1 MASIDGQATSKESR
15 SIMFFRNSITAFAG
29 IAVAACLSASA
40 ALAQAPT
47 PVPKL
52 PTPQP
57 QSVPTPSPPTIPARS
72 YVLMDFASGRVLAD
86 KEGDERLDPASLTEM
101 MSSYVV
107 FEELAAG
114 RLKRDDLV
122 TISEKAWKTG
132 GSKMF
137 VEVGKQVPVIDL
149 LRGMIIQSGND
160 ATVALAE
167 QVAGSEDVFAQ
178 MMNGE
183 AKRLGMEN
191 THFANADGLPNENH
205 YSSAHDMARLARA
218 MIADH
223 PEDYAIYAE
232 KSFEW
237 NGITQHNRNSLLWR
251 DDAVDGIKTGH
262 TESAGYCLTA
272 SAERDGMRL
281 IAVVMG
287 TDSEKA
293 RADAAQALLNYGF
306 RFFESHTVYQPGTAL
321 ATPMVWKGS
330 VETLPLGVAEPV
342 VVTVPRGRYED
353 LKASM
358 DLPRQIVAPVAQGQ
372 QVGTLKVS
380 LDGETLLERPLLAQ
394 QAVEEAGFFGR
405 LNDSFWMWWE
415 GD

>member
-1 MASIDGQATSKESR
+1 MSSSNRLTGSFHYR
-15 SIMFFRNSITAFAG
+15 LAG
-29 IAVAACLSASA
+29 IAMVACLTASA
-40 ALAQAPT
+40 AIAQTPT
-47 PVPKL
+47 PVPSL
-52 PTPQP
+52 PVPVPQP
-57 QSVPTPSPPTIPARS
+57 QSTPTPSAPSVPAKS
-72 YVLMDFASGRVLAD
+72 YVLMDFASGRILAEKD
-86 KEGDERLDPASLTEM
+86 GDERLEPASLTKM

-107 FEELAAG
+107 FEELSAG

-122 TISEKAWKTG
+122 TVSEKAWKTG

-137 VEVGKQVPVIDL
+137 IEVGKQVSVDDL

-178 MMNGE
+178 MMNGTAE
-183 AKRLGMEN
+183 RLGMTN
-191 THFANADGLPNENH
+191 THFVNADGLPDAEH
-205 YSSAHDMARLARA
+205 YSSALDMARLSQA

-223 PEDYAIYAE
+223 PDDYAIYAV

-251 DDAVDGIKTGH
+251 DDSVDGIKTGH
-262 TESAGYCLTA
+262 TESAGYCLAA
-272 SAERDGMRL
+272 SAQRDGMRL

-306 RFFESHTVYQPGTAL
+306 RFFESHTLYQPGTAL
-321 ATPMVWKGS
+321 ATPAVWKGA
-330 VETLPLGVAEPV
+330 VESLPLGVAEPV
-342 VVTVPRGRYED
+342 VVTVPRGRYDD

-358 DLPRQIVAPVAQGQ
+358 DLPKEIVAPITQGQ

-405 LNDSFWMWWE
+405 LNDSFWMWWQ

>member
-1 MASIDGQATSKESR
+1 
-15 SIMFFRNSITAFAG
+15 MFFRNALAGLPGIVARLALATAFFAPL
-29 IAVAACLSASA
+29 AAN
-40 ALAQAPT
+40 AQTPT
-47 PVPKL
+47 PNRPL
-52 PTPQP
+52 PVPQP
-57 QSVPTPSPPTIPARS
+57 QGTPTPSAPSIPAKS
-72 YVLMDFASGRVLAD
+72 FVLMDFASGRILAE
-86 KEGDERLDPASLTEM
+86 KNGDERLEPASLTKM

-107 FEELAAG
+107 FGELAAG
-114 RLKRDDLV
+114 RLQRDDLV

-137 VEVGKQVPVIDL
+137 IEVGKQVSVDNL
-149 LRGMIIQSGND
+149 LRGMVIQSGND

-183 AKRLGMEN
+183 ARRLGMQN
-191 THFANADGLPNENH
+191 THFANADGLPSEEH

-223 PEDYAIYAE
+223 PGDYAMYAE

-237 NGITQHNRNSLLWR
+237 NGITQHNRNTLLWR
-251 DDAVDGIKTGH
+251 DDSVDGIKTGH
-262 TESAGYCLTA
+262 TESAGYCLAA
-272 SAERDGMRL
+272 SAQRDGMRL

-306 RFFESHTVYQPGTAL
+306 RFFESHTLYQPGAAL
-321 ATPMVWKGS
+321 ATPTVWKG
-330 VETLPLGVAEPV
+330 VTEALALGVAEPV
-342 VVTVPRGRYED
+342 VVTVPRGRYDD

-358 DLPRQIVAPVAQGQ
+358 DLPREIVAPIAQGQ

-380 LDGETLLERPLLAQ
+380 LDGELLVERPLLAQ
-394 QAVEEAGFFGR
+394 QAVAEAGFFGR
-405 LNDSFWMWWE
+405 LNDSFWMWWQ

>member
-1 MASIDGQATSKESR
+1 MY
-15 SIMFFRNSITAFAG
+15 FRNALGGLAVLIVLTTS
-29 IAVAACLSASA
+29 IAVA
-40 ALAQAPT
+40 QTPAPT
-47 PVPKL
+47 PTPASRPAL
-52 PTPQP
+52 PQPQP
-57 QSVPTPSPPTIPARS
+57 QSAPTPSAPSIPAKS
-72 YVLMDFASGRVLAD
+72 YVLMDFASGRMLAE
-86 KEGDERLDPASLTEM
+86 KNGDQRLEPASLTKM

-107 FEELAAG
+107 FEEIAAG

-137 VEVGKQVPVIDL
+137 IEVGKQVAVEDL

-178 MMNGE
+178 MMNGT
-183 AKRLGMEN
+183 AKRLGMDN
-191 THFANADGLPNENH
+191 THFVNADGLPAEEH
-205 YSSAHDMARLARA
+205 YSSAHDMARLSRA
-218 MIADH
+218 MIAEH
-223 PEDYAIYAE
+223 PDDYALYAE
-232 KSFEW
+232 KTFEW

-251 DDAVDGIKTGH
+251 DDSVDGIKTGH
-262 TESAGYCLTA
+262 TESAGYCLAA

-306 RFFESHTVYQPGTAL
+306 RFFESHVLYQLDAEL
-321 ATPMVWKGS
+321 ATPKVWKGAVES
-330 VETLPLGVAEPV
+330 VALGVAEPV
-342 VVTVPRGRYED
+342 VVTVPRGRYSD

-358 DLPRQIVAPVAQGQ
+358 DLPRQIIAPIQQGQ

-380 LDGETLLERPLLAQ
+380 LDGEQLVERPLLARQ
-394 QAVEEAGFFGR
+394 SVEEAGFFGR
-405 LNDSFWMWWE
+405 LNDSFWMWWR

>member
-1 MASIDGQATSKESR
+1 MY
-15 SIMFFRNSITAFAG
+15 FRHAFAG
-29 IAVAACLSASA
+29 LVATIVFAASLASA
-40 ALAQAPT
+40 QTPT
-47 PVPKL
+47 PVPTL
-52 PTPQP
+52 PVPQP
-57 QSVPTPSPPTIPARS
+57 QSTPTPSAPSVPAKS
-72 YVLMDFASGRVLAD
+72 YVLMDFASGRILAE
-86 KEGDERLDPASLTEM
+86 KNGNERLEPASLTKM

-107 FEELAAG
+107 FEEIAAG
-114 RLKRDDLV
+114 RLGRDDQV

-137 VEVGKQVPVIDL
+137 IEVGKQVSVNDL

-178 MMNGE
+178 MMNAAA
-183 AKRLGMEN
+183 AKLGMEN
-191 THFANADGLPNENH
+191 THFVNSDGLPAEGH
-205 YSSAHDMARLARA
+205 VSSALDMARLSRA

-223 PEDYAIYAE
+223 PGDYATYAE
-232 KSFEW
+232 KTFEW
-237 NGITQHNRNSLLWR
+237 NGITQHNRNALLWR
-251 DDAVDGIKTGH
+251 DDSVDGIKTGH
-262 TESAGYCLTA
+262 TESAGYCLAA
-272 SAERDGMRL
+272 SAKRDDMRL

-306 RFFESHTVYQPGTAL
+306 RFFESHTLYQPDAEL
-321 ATPMVWKGS
+321 ATPTVWKGAA
-330 VETLPLGVAEPV
+330 ETLALGVAEPV
-342 VVTVPRGRYED
+342 VVTVPRGRYSD

-358 DLPRQIVAPVAQGQ
+358 DLPKQIVAPIQQGQ

-380 LDGETLLERPLLAQ
+380 LDGETLVERPLLAQ

-405 LNDSFWMWWE
+405 LNDSFWMWWQ